1 MAPQRSSRRGT
12 VGDSGDFAP
21 VANLPSQICK
31 NQPQIHHIK
40 NSSPSTHQSHSSCS
54 FVSPLFRRTRLLAN
68 SRSATAGIH
77 PLGVEQSS
85 EEGNVAQVGC
95 DHLLCKT
102 SDNLHQRQPFPLYQV
117 GSFLHQFELK
127 GMRRSYAEVVSSSLV
142 WANGDRWM
150 PSPAAAR
157 GKVRFRFP
165 CLVTEFWKEDAPVM
179 VGRAAGPFDLNSSIS
194 VKPILG

>member
-1 MAPQRSSRRGT
+1 MWLRLGAITFSARPPTIFIS
-12 VGDSGDFAP
+12 
-21 VANLPSQICK
+21 ANRFLC
-31 NQPQIHHIK
+31 IK
-40 NSSPSTHQSHSSCS
+40 WC
-54 FVSPLFRRTRLLAN
+54 
-68 SRSATAGIH
+68 
-77 PLGVEQSS
+77 
-85 EEGNVAQVGC
+85 
-95 DHLLCKT
+95 
-102 SDNLHQRQPFPLYQV
+102 
-117 GSFLHQFELK
+117 LHQFELK

-165 CLVTEFWKEDAPVM
+165 CLVTEFWKEDGPVM